1 MKWEDWET
9 LSPCR
14 SNGTRKCP
22 QSPGLLLGNSPQR
35 LPTCPGEGETGELS
49 CLEAPFPEPLLPGA
63 PSLSPSNTSVG
74 GRRCSPAPAG
84 GAWPGRPVTTPQGPD
99 DPRTPHTGPHPK
111 PRGSESH
118 FLSLGPFSLFGRNP
132 RVMGSQGVAT
142 QRPEPTVF
150 PLAMGPRG
158 GEAGQGRARM
168 RQGPDS
174 SAERT
179 VLGTFSSGAMD
190 CVSPKRRSWDVCWVS
205 CWGFLP
211 CGGGSV
217 VQMSLGRGALLP
229 E

>member
-118 FLSLGPFSLFGRNP
+118 FLSTSFLWAPFLSSEETQGWWARRVWPPNARSQQSSLWQWVLVGER
-132 RVMGSQGVAT
+132 QG
-142 QRPEPTVF
+142 
-150 PLAMGPRG
+150 RG
-158 GEAGQGRARM
+158 GPG
-168 RQGPDS
+168 
-174 SAERT
+174 
-179 VLGTFSSGAMD
+179 
-190 CVSPKRRSWDVCWVS
+190 
-205 CWGFLP
+205 
-211 CGGGSV
+211 
-217 VQMSLGRGALLP
+217 
-229 E
+229 